1 MKFAILGTDS
11 CLLQLAAAAKDE
23 GHEIVWVGDIRPE
36 DIDIVSQ
43 TITRRLDPSHEW
55 ESLLDRA
62 IADAVLVGRGTES
75 DELRAEQL
83 KRLAAEAVPLLLVH
97 PACESVLT
105 YYEVDMTRRETGGI
119 IRHYNPVAGH
129 PIIADVARWI
139 RDGHPTIGPVH
150 QLTCERRVADGSR
163 TSVLNRLA
171 RDVEPLAAAAG
182 DIRRVSAIGPNI
194 DKPSFAS
201 LQVQMTCDSAASLRW
216 SVASLAGT
224 YHDLVITL
232 VGEQGTV
239 ALRIPA
245 TADRRQTWEIE
256 VISSEHR
263 DRQALAPYEPALI
276 AIRELVSAVE
286 EDDAERRSRMST
298 WDAAT
303 RAMEVVDAI
312 ELSLEKGRTMD
323 VHQQQLTER
332 LAFRGTMSALGCGL
346 LLMGFMAVVF
356 VTLVGGA
363 EGKERPHLLRSW
375 PIVLLALLAGFLLL
389 QMAPLLIAKRKR
401 SADPG
406 NVATK

>member
-1 MKFAILGTDS
+1 
-11 CLLQLAAAAKDE
+11 LQLAAAARDE

-36 DIDIVSQ
+36 DTDIVSQ
-43 TITRRLDPSHEW
+43 TITRRLDRSQEW